1 MIIVLKTAVL
11 TKIKEYRKKPSS
23 KYKKDKPN
31 EATQIDTEVIMARLD
46 ETVVLYLIGDVT
58 ETYLSAVSAARVKT
72 DAVPRMKYN
81 ICEVD
86 MISTIFTIPRASV
99 MTYAVNVGFTN
110 NPTSKSVADKL
121 SKK

>member
-1 MIIVLKTAVL
+1 MLKTAVL

-23 KYKKDKPN
+23 KYKQDKPN

-99 MTYAVNVGFTN
+99 MTYAINVGFTN
-110 NPTSKSVADKL
+110 NPTSKSVPDKL